1 MHYTHTPGDYTQI
14 DTFRVSFG
22 LQLLFSIYVL
32 LRSFQNFP
40 PWESLAMVMQ
50 LLVIWLSAKWLLNT
64 GESRKWLQ
72 SVEL

>member
-1 MHYTHTPGDYTQI
+1 MHGVMAHTFSQLLGHIALYALHIYMHYTHTPGDYTQI

-40 PWESLAMVMQ
+40 P
-50 LLVIWLSAKWLLNT
+50 
-64 GESRKWLQ
+64 
-72 SVEL
+72 